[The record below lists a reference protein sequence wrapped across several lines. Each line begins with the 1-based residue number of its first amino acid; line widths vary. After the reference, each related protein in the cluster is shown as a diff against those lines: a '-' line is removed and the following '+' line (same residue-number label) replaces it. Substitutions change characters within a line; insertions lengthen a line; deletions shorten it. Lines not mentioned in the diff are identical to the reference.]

1 LTVSSDY
8 SRFEIKNL
16 SLGYTTYSDYVAI
29 KPLGAPEL
37 TEAELAL
44 VGVYNEVWDHNKCK
58 PATNAMTISASEEA
72 AYGRLKVKLLV
83 TEDGS
88 AYTGYATLEASVLK
102 VQIGGQSHPKFGT
115 VWNPDEVLELTVNA
129 NGTLTMSNW
138 TDGNYNKLG
147 NYVATKVAQS
157 DDENAEAGPLAG
169 TWNVTCEMGDEWGSN
184 FATKTGTMV
193 IKGSGT
199 SYTIESIVGVS
210 YGLSATLEGGNALV
224 VSKNGATLKL
234 VYDAVNDTLT
244 SEGVFQDWEHNAIKN
259 IVATR

>member
-1 LTVSSDY
+1 
-8 SRFEIKNL
+8 
-16 SLGYTTYSDYVAI
+16 
-29 KPLGAPEL
+29 
-37 TEAELAL
+37 
-44 VGVYNEVWDHNKCK
+44 
-58 PATNAMTISASEEA
+58 MTISASEEA